1 MTTTLLITTYNW
13 PEALRLVLESAFRQ
27 TVLPDEI
34 VIADDGSGE
43 ETRALIEEMT
53 TRSPVPLTH
62 VWHEDKGFRKT
73 IILNSAVAASQ
84 GDYILQVDGD
94 CILSSHYVED
104 HLMMAKPG
112 YFAGGKR
119 IFLTEEMTRLTLE
132 KGKLSFSVIGLLRQ
146 KKGLRQVKSLFR
158 LPQLMK
164 WYSERISRTRAHEM
178 PIAGFS
184 FSFWKKDFV
193 AVNGYDETMEGWGFE
208 DIDIAYRL
216 RMKGIRHTP
225 IRFGG
230 YVFHLW
236 HKTRDLGI
244 PDEENPNF
252 LKMQSHLT
260 SGNYY
265 AEIGYDETR
274 NKSDARL

>member
-13 PEALRLVLESAFRQ
+13 PQALRLVLESAFIQ
-27 TVLPDEI
+27 SVLPNEI

-43 ETRALIEEMT
+43 ETRTLIEEMT
-53 TRSPVPLTH
+53 AKSPVPLKH
-62 VWHEDKGFRKT
+62 VWHEDRGFRLAMIRNKG
-73 IILNSAVAASQ
+73 VAASE
-84 GDYILQVDGD
+84 GEYILQIDGD
-94 CILSSHYVED
+94 CILSPHYVED
-104 HLMMAKPG
+104 HIAMSKLG

-119 IFLTEEMTRLTLE
+119 IVLTEEMTRSTLE
-132 KGKLSFSVIGLLRQ
+132 EGRLSYSVIGLLRK
-146 KKGLRQVKSLFR
+146 KKGLREVKSLLR
-158 LPQLMK
+158 LPHLMK

-216 RMKGIRHTP
+216 GMLGIRHTP

-244 PDEENPNF
+244 PDAENPNF
-252 LKMQSHLT
+252 LKMQTHLT
-260 SGNYY
+260 SGTYF
-265 AEIGYDETR
+265 AETGYDR
-274 NKSDARL
+274 HLDRSDS

>member
-1 MTTTLLITTYNW
+1 MKTTLLITTYNW

-27 TVLPDEI
+27 TALPDEI

-43 ETRALIEEMT
+43 ETRTLIKEMT
-53 TRSPVPLTH
+53 AKSPVPIKH

-73 IILNSAVAASQ
+73 IVLNSAVAVCR

-94 CILSSHYVED
+94 CILSPHYVED
-104 HLMMAKPG
+104 HIAMAKPG

-119 IFLTEEMTRLTLE
+119 IVLTEEMTRRTLGE
-132 KGKLSFSVIGLLRQ
+132 GRLSYSVLGLLRK
-146 KKGLRQVKSLFR
+146 KKGLREVKSLLR
-158 LPQLMK
+158 LPHLMK

-216 RMKGIRHTP
+216 GMLGIRHTP

-252 LKMQSHLT
+252 LKMQAYLT
-260 SGNYY
+260 SGTYF
-265 AEIGYDETR
+265 AETGYDRQQDKAGT
-274 NKSDARL
+274 